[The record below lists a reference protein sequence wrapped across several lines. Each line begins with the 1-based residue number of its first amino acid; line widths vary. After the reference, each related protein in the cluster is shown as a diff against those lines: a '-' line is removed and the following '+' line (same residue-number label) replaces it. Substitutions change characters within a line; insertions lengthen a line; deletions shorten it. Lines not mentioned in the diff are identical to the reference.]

1 MPKSIDRS
9 AIFAAIKQGVI
20 AALNDHHKMSGEY
33 NVGGIPESYFQIK
46 VADSLAA
53 IGGGY
58 KITLEDTYWRILE
71 EAKANSEA
79 IKSLKKPHER
89 ADIIVRWGENRSP
102 RMIVEMKRAI
112 QGRALARDAVKI
124 GEALKHESQLEGGI
138 LVGLFRKNPT
148 VDTIQEKTERF
159 TERKEVTAKKH
170 DFVNIEYGKNK
181 FGESVYA
188 GAGIFEI

>member
-1 MPKSIDRS
+1 MAKAIDQS

-53 IGGGY
+53 MGGY

-71 EAKANSEA
+71 EAKANPKA

-89 ADIIVRWGENRSP
+89 ADIIIRWGENRSP

-112 QGRALARDAVKI
+112 HGRALARDAVKI
-124 GEALKHESQLEGGI
+124 GEALKHESCLEGGI

-181 FGESVYA
+181 FGESIYA